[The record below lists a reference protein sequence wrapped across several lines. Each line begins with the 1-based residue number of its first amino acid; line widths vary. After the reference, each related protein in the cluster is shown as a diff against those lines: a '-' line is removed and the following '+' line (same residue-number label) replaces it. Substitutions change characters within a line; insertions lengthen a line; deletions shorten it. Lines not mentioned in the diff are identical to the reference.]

1 MAGDSLL
8 MGVWPPL
15 VRMAQHATIRT
26 KDLRMTKR
34 RVDRLLQAGIAVLL
48 AVFVYS
54 IYAGI
59 HERIVAQG
67 DQAPAFRITTDSGRT
82 LSVPDFGGKLLVL
95 NFWASW
101 CPPCVE
107 ETPSLSRF
115 ANEYASRG
123 VVVLAVSVDH
133 DPAAY
138 RAFLDKYKPAFLT
151 AREVSLHEQYG
162 TFMYP
167 ETYVIDAK
175 GKVVLKIPEGADWTD
190 AKLTQAIDSLLATT

>member
-1 MAGDSLL
+1 MNK
-8 MGVWPPL
+8 
-15 VRMAQHATIRT
+15 T
-26 KDLRMTKR
+26 
-34 RVDRLLQAGIAVLL
+34 RVDRSLQVGILLLL
-48 AVFVYS
+48 GAFVYS

-59 HERIVAQG
+59 EQRVVAQG
-67 DQAPAFRITTDSGRT
+67 DQAPGFRITTDNGRT
-82 LSVPDFGGKLLVL
+82 LTLPDFGGKLLVL

-115 ANEYASRG
+115 ASEYAARG

-133 DPAAY
+133 NANTY
-138 RAFLDKYKPAFLT
+138 RAFLDKSKPAFLT
-151 AREVSLHEQYG
+151 ARDLSLHEQFG

-175 GKVVLKIPEGADWTD
+175 GKVVLKIAEGADWTD
-190 AKLTQAIDSLLATT
+190 AKLTQAIDSLLL

>member
-1 MAGDSLL
+1 MNK
-8 MGVWPPL
+8 M
-15 VRMAQHATIRT
+15 
-26 KDLRMTKR
+26 
-34 RVDRLLQAGIAVLL
+34 RVDRSLQVGILLLL
-48 AVFVYS
+48 VAFVYS

-59 HERIVAQG
+59 HERVVAQG
-67 DQAPAFRITTDSGRT
+67 DQAPAFSITADNGRT
-82 LSVPDFGGKLLVL
+82 VTVPDFGGKLLVL

-115 ANEYASRG
+115 TSEYASRG

-133 DPAAY
+133 DAAAY
-138 RAFLDKYKPAFLT
+138 RAFLEKYRPTFLT
-151 AREVSLHEQYG
+151 ARELSLHEEYG

-175 GKVVLKIPEGADWTD
+175 GKVVLKIAEGADWTD
-190 AKLTQAIDSLLATT
+190 ARLTQAIDSLLL

>member
-1 MAGDSLL
+1 MKK
-8 MGVWPPL
+8 
-15 VRMAQHATIRT
+15 T
-26 KDLRMTKR
+26 
-34 RVDRLLQAGIAVLL
+34 RVDRFLQVGIVLL
-48 AVFVYS
+48 LVAFVYS

-59 HERIVAQG
+59 HERVVAQG
-67 DQAPAFRITTDSGRT
+67 DQAPAFRITADNGRT
-82 LSVPDFGGKLLVL
+82 VTLPDFGGKLLVL

-115 ANEYASRG
+115 ASEYANRG

-133 DPAAY
+133 DANTY
-138 RAFLDKYKPAFLT
+138 RAFLDKYKPAFFT
-151 AREVSLHEQYG
+151 ARDLSLHEQYG

-190 AKLTQAIDSLLATT
+190 AKVTQAIDSLLL